1 MKLLFD
7 RIVVGNPDVL
17 TNPAIRFVATKLK
30 QASSLRFTTQTI
42 CSKNQYYMPIRAL
55 TVPMRAHRGNRASS
69 MLYVI

>member
-30 QASSLRFTTQTI
+30 TS
-42 CSKNQYYMPIRAL
+42 
-55 TVPMRAHRGNRASS
+55 
-69 MLYVI
+69 